1 MRITLIKSQHNRKPL
16 IWAYYNAINEH
27 MIAMR
32 IGQRKVLGRI
42 DLPKSQ
48 NLHLGNEEAVR
59 ASEITEMQV
68 YNMTVDTSGMTKQ
81 KVKLD

>member
-1 MRITLIKSQHNRKPL
+1 
-16 IWAYYNAINEH
+16 
-27 MIAMR
+27 MR

-68 YNMTVDTSGMTKQ
+68 YNMTVDTSGKTKQ